1 MKPPFERIFADG
13 TLFHPHGRVKKHVQD
28 QELKG
33 NIRVFCRVRPQH
45 TDTLTPLQMTEDWFG
60 DGFKLVDLEALAF
73 GIYIY
78 IYIYPRANERMSP
91 EKKGTMLKGN
101 FILQPCIFM
110 GYVGFQGDS
119 G

>member
-13 TLFHPHGRVKKHVQD
+13 TFSIRMEGSKKHVQD

-78 IYIYPRANERMSP
+78 IPGKMNERP
-91 EKKGTMLKGN
+91 LKNKG
-101 FILQPCIFM
+101 PC
-110 GYVGFQGDS
+110 
-119 G
+119 